1 LPGWTHGIVIQGFA
15 IGKVV
20 GVVVTVH
27 PGKALRTQNRSRN
40 FHNSMNRQ
48 ITVSSG
54 GCVQARCGTIG
65 ILTVLLTLD
74 DALLHLLGKA
84 AIFALPQM
92 DLAFHRYI
100 PEFANVPDVMRGNLR

>member
-1 LPGWTHGIVIQGFA
+1 MISQNAVWGPSWMMANRARIIESVDDVIAFGRKPT
-15 IGKVV
+15 G
-20 GVVVTVH
+20 
-27 PGKALRTQNRSRN
+27 
-40 FHNSMNRQ
+40 NRQ